1 MDLQSPLGIVDNFE
15 FEKKVDIDTLV
26 LYSNPIEIDRIENY
40 DIKKEPLEV
49 DEEIICHGSANDES
63 KHFKLKMEEDI
74 LKLFMELEKE
84 KLGNPMLNFGPAT
97 FMRIRQLSE
106 EFQLCH
112 DKLLVKFLESTI
124 NELNNT
130 KLELEMAKLR
140 IQEFAMDKS
149 EIGSQF
155 EIKKDF
161 EIAEVKNQ
169 ELLEKN
175 PEFGIKSQSNKRKRQ
190 NFENQSGEK
199 KTKLGCDKCSTSFTE
214 NGSLRRHISLVHD
227 MTEEQKQIVKEEKKT
242 IMKPEKKRVMKPK
255 KKNYRQTNV
264 KTHKCPKCDLR
275 FAYQKDLQRHI
286 NTVHDGKKPYKCD
299 LCNSDY
305 KRKDDLEKHKMIV
318 HEVKNPFQCHICSAD
333 FVHKKTLKNHI
344 KNIHEGIMPSIL
356 NSPIKVGHEIERQ
369 LEIEQ
374 ALKNAEV
381 KSHDLLQKNPFVI
394 KFQSDKRGQSNFE
407 NQETGQALPY
417 LQFDLGADPEL
428 IAEKM
433 IEGVNIPG
441 MGHSIP
447 VDSSSLPEGW
457 EKRVYQR
464 CFGITKGKVMRAKS
478 DTLGDP
484 LIQKVLQ
491 N

>member
-1 MDLQSPLGIVDNFE
+1 MDLQSPMGMVDNFE

-26 LYSNPIEIDRIENY
+26 LYSNPIETDRIENY
-40 DIKKEPLEV
+40 GFKQETLEV
-49 DEEIICHGSANDES
+49 DEEIVCHESANDES

-112 DKLLVKFLESTI
+112 DKLLIKFLESTT
-124 NELNNT
+124 NELNNI

-149 EIGSQF
+149 EI
-155 EIKKDF
+155 
-161 EIAEVKNQ
+161 AEVKSL

-199 KTKLGCDKCSTSFTE
+199 KNKLGCDKSGNAYQTTQKHDKLFNCNSCPKAFE
-214 NGSLRRHISLVHD
+214 NKYNLNNHILKVHF
-227 MTEEQKQIVKEEKKT
+227 K
-242 IMKPEKKRVMKPK
+242 KKRVMKPK

-394 KFQSDKRGQSNFE
+394 KFQSDKRDQSNFE

>member
-1 MDLQSPLGIVDNFE
+1 MDMQSPLGTVDNFE

-26 LYSNPIEIDRIENY
+26 LYSNPIETERIENY
-40 DIKKEPLEV
+40 GIKKEPLEV
-49 DEEIICHGSANDES
+49 DEEIICHESVNDES

-97 FMRIRQLSE
+97 FMRIRKLSE

-112 DKLLVKFLESTI
+112 DKLLIKFLESTT
-124 NELNNT
+124 NELNNI
-130 KLELEMAKLR
+130 KLELEMAKSK
-140 IQEFAMDKS
+140 IQEFEINKS

-155 EIKKDF
+155 EIKKDI

-175 PEFGIKSQSNKRKRQ
+175 PEFGIKSKSNKRKRQ

-199 KTKLGCDKCSTSFTE
+199 E
-214 NGSLRRHISLVHD
+214 
-227 MTEEQKQIVKEEKKT
+227 T
-242 IMKPEKKRVMKPK
+242 IMKPEKKRVMKYK
-255 KKNYRQTNV
+255 KKNYRKTNV
-264 KTHKCPKCDLR
+264 KAHKCPKCDLK
-275 FAYQKDLQRHI
+275 FAYQKDLQRHVD
-286 NTVHDGKKPYKCD
+286 TVHDGKKPYKCD

-305 KRKDDLEKHKMIV
+305 KRKDQLEKHNMIA
-318 HEVKNPFQCHICSAD
+318 HEEKNPFQCHICSAN
-333 FVHKKTLKNHI
+333 FVNKKALKSHI
-344 KNIHEGIMPSIL
+344 KNIHEGIKPSIL
-356 NSPIKVGHEIERQ
+356 NAPIKVRHEIERQ
-369 LEIEQ
+369 LKIEGD
-374 ALKNAEV
+374 LKSTEV
-381 KSHDLLQKNPFVI
+381 KSRDLLQKNPFVI
-394 KFQSDKRGQSNFE
+394 KFKSRSDQKNKSNFE
-407 NQETGQALPY
+407 NQNTRQAFPY
-417 LQFDLGADPEL
+417 LQFDFGADPEL

-441 MGHSIP
+441 MGRSIP

-464 CFGITKGKVMRAKS
+464 CFGITKGKVMRVRS